1 MSQSEV
7 PTRTEPETFTVR
19 AIGYVTS
26 DYADPADVR
35 HRHDRWTDDVSV
47 IRFVGRYGRL
57 LGGLEGYS
65 HAAILFWI
73 HRARQWKMPKDHHK
87 PKHVK
92 VFATRMPVRPNPI
105 GLSVV
110 EVVEVSPGRGRLTVR
125 GLDAVD
131 GTPILDV
138 KPYIAN
144 FDSVPEA
151 TVPDWVAEHLD
162 SHFHGGPGHAHGAS
176 HDHAHGASHDHPPGT
191 ADDRPHSGG
200 RRKKADKDG
209 PFAAEAKDDPRHSES
224 DSLSNAR
231 FEPEGREA

>member
-1 MSQSEV
+1 MSQSE
-7 PTRTEPETFTVR
+7 TGSRTAPETFAVR

-26 DYADPADVR
+26 DYAAPADVR
-35 HRHDRWTDDVSV
+35 HRHDRWTGDVSV
-47 IRFVGRYGRL
+47 VRFVGRYSRL

-65 HAAILFWI
+65 HAVLLFWI
-73 HRARQWKMPKDHHK
+73 HRAREWKMPKDHHK
-87 PKHVK
+87 PRHAK

-110 EVVEVSPGRGRLTVR
+110 EVLEVLPETGRMTVR

-131 GTPILDV
+131 GTPVLDV

-162 SHFHGGPGHAHGAS
+162 SRFHGGPGHAHGSTHGHEHSAS
-176 HDHAHGASHDHPPGT
+176 HDPSHGATGGHTHGGDHPAQ
-191 ADDRPHSGG
+191 ADE
-200 RRKKADKDG
+200 DG
-209 PFAAEAKDDPRHSES
+209 PSAVEAKVDPHHSV
-224 DSLSNAR
+224 
-231 FEPEGREA
+231 EGNLQNT

>member
-1 MSQSEV
+1 MTQSETG
-7 PTRTEPETFTVR
+7 TRTEPETFAVR

-26 DYADPADVR
+26 DYAAPADVR
-35 HRHDRWTDDVSV
+35 HSHDRWTEDMSA
-47 IRFVGRYGRL
+47 IQFVGRYGRL

-65 HAAILFWI
+65 HVFIIFWI
-73 HRARQWKMPKDHHK
+73 HRAREWKMPKDHHK
-87 PKHVK
+87 PKHAK

-105 GLSVV
+105 GVSAV
-110 EVVEVSPGRGRLTVR
+110 EVLDVSPETGRMTVR

-162 SHFHGGPGHAHGAS
+162 SHFHGGPGHAHGPWHDHSHGAS
-176 HDHAHGASHDHPPGT
+176 GGHAHGGGLAEPGHHGVSAGEPHDNHKQ
-191 ADDRPHSGG
+191 RQEEE
-200 RRKKADKDG
+200 R
-209 PFAAEAKDDPRHSES
+209 
-224 DSLSNAR
+224 
-231 FEPEGREA
+231 